1 MLLPIDSYLGMEQKP
16 ARKVHYHFISFSVSV
31 LILISSEKTEKKTC
45 VSVLNWYHRAIFRHL
60 NFKKWSECKVV
71 YCTFLLSS
79 KKKHVSTCFNFL
91 TNAIPGPSPRRV
103 QVRIGSSPVGTA
115 ASFKAKI
122 GTVDLMNFYVF
133 LRLKKEIY
141 LLVIRSIC
149 TYIYIYIYTCIY
161 NHIHI

>member
-60 NFKKWSECKVV
+60 NFKKWSKCKVV
-71 YCTFLLSS
+71 FCNFLLSS
-79 KKKHVSTCFNFL
+79 KKNMFQPVSTSSFL

-133 LRLKKEIY
+133 WGWKKNIPSGN
-141 LLVIRSIC
+141 SIC
-149 TYIYIYIYTCIY
+149 TYIYI
-161 NHIHI
+161 HIHI